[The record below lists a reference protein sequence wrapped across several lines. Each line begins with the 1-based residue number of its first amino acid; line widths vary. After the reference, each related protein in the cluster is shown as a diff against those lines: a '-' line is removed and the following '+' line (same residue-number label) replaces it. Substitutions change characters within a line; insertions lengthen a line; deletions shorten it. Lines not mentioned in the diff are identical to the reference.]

1 MSLIRKSN
9 PDTADRQL
17 LMLPDLPVLDG
28 LSKAGQASF
37 ADWWHRTREALKR
50 EDDIIRSLIGGAQD
64 SQSNQQTQD
73 SSTTVVSIGGS
84 GVTRD
89 EVEQI
94 VDESVASAIEN
105 ARYIHSQG
113 FPSAE
118 WVVIHNL
125 GWKPSVTVI
134 DSVGS
139 EVYGDVKH
147 DSTTQLRIGFTYS
160 FSGSAYLT

>member
-1 MSLIRKSN
+1 MSLTRKSN

-17 LMLPDLPVLDG
+17 LTLPDFPALDG
-28 LSKAGQASF
+28 LSKIGQAAFS
-37 ADWWHRTREALKR
+37 DWWQRTREALKR
-50 EDDIIRSLIGGAQD
+50 EDDIIRSLIGDARD

-84 GVTRD
+84 GVSRD

-94 VDESVASAIEN
+94 VGESVASAIEN

-118 WVVIHNL
+118 WIVIHNL

-134 DSVGS
+134 DSVGN

-147 DSTTQLRIGFTYS
+147 DSTTQLRIGFTNS
-160 FSGSAYLT
+160 FSGNAYLT